1 MFEIALR
8 APLII
13 RLPGAA
19 GNSRVCA
26 RPVQLLDLYPTLVEL
41 CGLPASL
48 GVQGHSLAALLQQ
61 PQAAWPHAAFS
72 MARTA
77 GGSVGYSVRTERWH
91 YAEWKGG
98 ADGAVLFDPARD
110 PHEMTNLAA
119 DPQYAATIAEMKTLL
134 EKAFVAMPSR
144 IPAPPRVPS
153 AKTPDKQE

>member
-26 RPVQLLDLYPTLVEL
+26 HPVQLLDLYPTLAEL
-41 CGLPASL
+41 CGLPAAE
-48 GVQGHSLAALLQQ
+48 GVQGRSLAALLQN
-61 PQAAWPHAAFS
+61 PEAAWPYGAFS

-77 GGSVGYSVRTERWH
+77 GGSVGYSVRTEQWH

-98 ADGAVLFDPARD
+98 ADGAVLFDPAHD
-110 PHEMTNLAA
+110 PHEMTNLAD
-119 DPQYAATIAEMKTLL
+119 DPQFAATVAEMKALL
-134 EKAFVAMPSR
+134 AKAFVNMPSR
-144 IPAPPRVPS
+144 IPAPPRVPP
-153 AKTPDKQE
+153 AKKAE